1 MFSGLI
7 AAGWALVLPYVGPV
21 LAWFA
26 LRGWSLP
33 AFATVARWARVASYV
48 ALLGCGVWV
57 GVAVNQWWEGDKLTQ
72 KQAKEKAAAAIAE
85 ANLEA
90 RRQALDAL
98 QAHLADQART
108 LERDAIELANLER
121 ELNDARANS
130 EDGRR
135 VVFSGAD
142 EWLRKWMARGR

>member
-1 MFSGLI
+1 MFAGII
-7 AAGWALVLPYVGPV
+7 AAAWALVVPYAGPV

-26 LRGWSLP
+26 MRGWSLP
-33 AFATVARWARVASYV
+33 AFETIKRALRVASYV
-48 ALLGCGVWV
+48 GALALGGYVTAQVIAWR
-57 GVAVNQWWEGDKLTQ
+57 NGDLLTE

-90 RRQALDAL
+90 KRKALEEREAFLERQA
-98 QAHLADQART
+98 R
-108 LERDAIELANLER
+108 AIEHDAGELAKLEQ

-130 EDGRR
+130 ENGSR

-142 EWLRKWMARGR
+142 EWLRKWNARGR

>member
-1 MFSGLI
+1 MAAGLI
-7 AAGWALVLPYVGPV
+7 SAAWALVVPYVGPV

-33 AFATVARWARVASYV
+33 ALDTVRRALRVVSYV
-48 ALLGCGVWV
+48 AALVVGGYVTAQVIAWRTGDLLT
-57 GVAVNQWWEGDKLTQ
+57 E

-85 ANLEA
+85 AELAA
-90 RRQALDAL
+90 RRQALDQREAHIADRERAIAHDAL
-98 QAHLADQART
+98 
-108 LERDAIELANLER
+108 ELAKLEQ

-130 EDGRR
+130 EDGSR

-142 EWLRKWMARGR
+142 EWLRKWNARGR